1 MRHGTLQK
9 SAACLAAAG
18 MSALLGGCSSNGS
31 GDPNS
36 LTNGGAQPQVV
47 EQPTSGKD
55 GKTVSTVNVNN
66 PGRGGTPVGTTAP
79 SKTATTGTDPHAAT
93 NPNIVARQINY
104 GEALRTAT
112 LKLVGD
118 LPTLQDITDIVTAQK
133 AADGGKSV
141 YEAKIATLLADPRF
155 TVRQIQWWRDTF
167 KTGQTGEM
175 TGNGAPS
182 FDTAATFAAYVTV
195 NSLPYTQLFTA
206 TTGTCPTFSNGT
218 FTPANCN
225 NNAPTAGILTDPG
238 LMAQYFADMS
248 IRRVRFIQETFVCN
262 KFPTEFSDT
271 PVPMG
276 AGIYTSPWPFDSIA
290 GGATAR
296 INFQDTSAIVCADCH
311 TTINHIAPLF
321 AYFDMNGNYTAG
333 TIQVTT
339 PVVGDPTSQLADWL
353 PTGQSYAWRD
363 GTTVADIPG
372 LGQAIA
378 KDPDVATCAV
388 NRVWNYAMSRGD
400 IVNDLAT
407 VPTVVTAPLV
417 TQFQS
422 GGMKLLPVFQAVFT
436 SDDFVQ
442 F

>member
-9 SAACLAAAG
+9 SASCLAAAG
-18 MSALLGGCSSNGS
+18 MSALLGACSST
-31 GDPNS
+31 GDPSS
-36 LTNGGAQPQVV
+36 LTGSAAPQLV
-47 EQPTSGKD
+47 EQSSAGTGS
-55 GKTVSTVNVNN
+55 KTVTTVNVNN
-66 PGRGGTPVGTTAP
+66 PGPGGTPVGTTTKA
-79 SKTATTGTDPHAAT
+79 SASTAGTDPHAAT
-93 NPNIVARQINY
+93 NPNMVQRQINY

-112 LKLVGD
+112 LKLVSD
-118 LPTLQDITDIVTAQK
+118 LPTMQDITDMVTAES

-141 YEAKIATLLADPRF
+141 YEAKIATLLSDPRF

-167 KTGQTGEM
+167 KTGQAGEP

-218 FTPANCN
+218 FTAANCN
-225 NNAPTAGILTDPG
+225 NNAPTAGVLTDPG
-238 LMAQYFADMS
+238 IMAQYFADMA
-248 IRRVRFIQETFVCN
+248 IRRGRFIQETFVCN

-290 GGATAR
+290 GGPTAR

-311 TTINHIAPLF
+311 STINHFVPLF
-321 AYFDMNGNYTAG
+321 AYFDMNGNYTPG
-333 TIQVTT
+333 MIQVTT
-339 PVVGDPTSQLADWL
+339 PVVGNPTSELADWL
-353 PTGQSYAWRD
+353 PAGQSYAWRD
-363 GTTVADIPG
+363 GTPVTDIPG
-372 LGQAIA
+372 LGAAMA
-378 KDPDVATCAV
+378 KDPDVAQCAV

-407 VPTVVTAPLV
+407 VPSIVTAPLV
-417 TQFQS
+417 AQFQA
-422 GGMKLLPVFQAVFT
+422 GGMKLLPIIQAAFT
-436 SDDFVQ
+436 SSDFVQ